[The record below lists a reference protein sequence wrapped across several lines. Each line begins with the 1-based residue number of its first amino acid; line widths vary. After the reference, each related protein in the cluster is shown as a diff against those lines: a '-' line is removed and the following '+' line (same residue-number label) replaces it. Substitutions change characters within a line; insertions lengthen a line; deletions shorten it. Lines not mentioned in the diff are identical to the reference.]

1 MTETM
6 YTTVLEKAECKK
18 SKDGTAELPEGRTLT
33 LYVAHDGSSMSVSRL
48 TSLRLGQGG
57 IIEARDAKG
66 ELYLVSIEDVYAA
79 SISGGGSKT
88 GLSRKA
94 GFISQ

>member
-33 LYVAHDGSSMSVSRL
+33 LYVAHDGSSMSVGRL
-48 TSLRLGQGG
+48 TGLRLAQGG
-57 IIEARDAKG
+57 IIEARDVKG
-66 ELYLVSIEDVYAA
+66 ELYILSLEDIYAA
-79 SISGGGSKT
+79 SISGAGKSA
-88 GLSRKA
+88 LSRKA
-94 GFISQ
+94 GFLSE